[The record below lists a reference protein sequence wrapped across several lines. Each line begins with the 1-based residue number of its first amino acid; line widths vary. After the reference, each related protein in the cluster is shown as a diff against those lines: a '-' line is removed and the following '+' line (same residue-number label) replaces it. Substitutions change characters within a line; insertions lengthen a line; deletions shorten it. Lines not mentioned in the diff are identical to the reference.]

1 MDTLCSQAFGAC
13 QTSKMGTYSLTG
25 IAVTTVVYLLSGV
38 LIWHA
43 SPILIALGQ
52 PVEVSLLAGDFIRYL
67 LPGVL
72 FINIYKLIQKVS
84 QSRNEARP
92 MLITAVVFNAVN
104 LGLGYYLVHWTTWG
118 WMGAAV
124 ARTIAN
130 FVTVPTVLLF
140 MATGSVRSDDS
151 GESENSAVLSRNV
164 DEWKTQRYLEVDVDR
179 ADNGYECEKDDSEFL
194 RHIWEGFIVS
204 EALSYSAIMEFL
216 RIGIP
221 GMLQVMFEWWAK
233 ATANLTFRK
242 LLPRIPVLTYF
253 VLRFPSINTQKGRF
267 RGPRPLV
274 RDFTRSGGDR
284 RDWRPQHHHERVIP
298 DLDPLSGRVGF
309 R

>member
-25 IAVTTVVYLLSGV
+25 IAVTTVVFLLSGV

-52 PVEVSLLAGDFIRYL
+52 PVEVSLLAGAFIRYL

-92 MLITAVVFNAVN
+92 MLITAVVYNAVN

-118 WMGAAV
+118 WMGAAA

-130 FVTVPTVLLF
+130 FVTVPTVLLC
-140 MATGSVRSDDS
+140 MAIGSGRSDDS
-151 GESENSAVLSRNV
+151 GESEDSANLSRNV
-164 DEWKTQRYLEVDVDR
+164 DEWKTQRYLEVDVGNR

-194 RHIWEGFIVS
+194 RHIWEGFVVS

-233 ATANLTFRK
+233 TTANLTIRK
-242 LLPRIPVLTYF
+242 LLHRIPVLTYF
-253 VLRFPSINTQKGRF
+253 VI
-267 RGPRPLV
+267 
-274 RDFTRSGGDR
+274 
-284 RDWRPQHHHERVIP
+284 
-298 DLDPLSGRVGF
+298 
-309 R
+309 

>member
-25 IAVTTVVYLLSGV
+25 IAVTTVVFLLSGV

-52 PVEVSLLAGDFIRYL
+52 PVEVSLLAGAFIRYL

-92 MLITAVVFNAVN
+92 MLITAVVYNAVN

-118 WMGAAV
+118 WMGAAA

-130 FVTVPTVLLF
+130 FVTVPTVLLC
-140 MATGSVRSDDS
+140 MAIGSGGSDDS
-151 GESENSAVLSRNV
+151 GESEDSANLSRNV
-164 DEWKTQRYLEVDVDR
+164 DEWKTQRYLEVEVDVGNQ
-179 ADNGYECEKDDSEFL
+179 ADNGYECEKNDSEFL

-204 EALSYSAIMEFL
+204 EALSSSAIMEFL
-216 RIGIP
+216 RIGVP

-233 ATANLTFRK
+233 ATTNLNIRK
-242 LLPRIPVLTYF
+242 LLHRIPVLTYF
-253 VLRFPSINTQKGRF
+253 VL
-267 RGPRPLV
+267 
-274 RDFTRSGGDR
+274 
-284 RDWRPQHHHERVIP
+284 
-298 DLDPLSGRVGF
+298 
-309 R
+309 